1 MFVFLLFPIKMG
13 CTQNHT
19 KENREH
25 QNLLR
30 LFWINF
36 EKKTDNSN
44 CKLQSNIMYP
54 KNRKIEIQKTKR
66 YCGSLRTEILFEDNL
81 NLLWTEVEMN
91 SQTRCLPNLLIAVF
105 NWYNKNVLP
114 TKHEDTFP
122 KSKIYVAQ
130 ESVYSDNLHSIFM
143 KVFMWL

>member
-13 CTQNHT
+13 CIQNHT

-44 CKLQSNIMYP
+44 CKLQSNKYYV
-54 KNRKIEIQKTKR
+54 TK
-66 YCGSLRTEILFEDNL
+66 
-81 NLLWTEVEMN
+81 
-91 SQTRCLPNLLIAVF
+91 
-105 NWYNKNVLP
+105 
-114 TKHEDTFP
+114 
-122 KSKIYVAQ
+122 KS
-130 ESVYSDNLHSIFM
+130 
-143 KVFMWL
+143 